1 MGSFIHVYTD
11 GGGIRECRVPDDFS
25 GMGSVP
31 FVLKFPGFKKS
42 LLASLAVSGNQ
53 ASRTS
58 NIVTIA
64 ATAHGIPT
72 GSTYVG
78 FRFFYP
84 GSASLAA
91 GWYDSITD
99 VQTNTISFNAPGAN
113 FGSENVNGG
122 VAYTT
127 ATQVSGVAIIPAGYL
142 LDINKSAGMAV
153 PMGGGSTAVIK
164 TLKMTFNGTALLSS
178 TATTACFGCRR
189 SELYSVSNT
198 QIGAFFS
205 VQNGSSSSTP
215 SVTIDKTVDIS
226 VGIQLTISAAA
237 DFIILY
243 EGPALYIE

>member
-11 GGGIRECRVPDDFS
+11 GGGIREARVPDDFS
-25 GMGSVP
+25 GLGSVP
-31 FVLKFPGFKKS
+31 FTLGFSGFRKS
-42 LLASLAVSGNQ
+42 LLASLVASST

-58 NIVTIA
+58 NIVTVT
-64 ATAHGIPT
+64 ATAHGITT
-72 GSTYVG
+72 GTTYVG

-84 GSASLAA
+84 GSPSLAA
-91 GWYDSITD
+91 GWYDSIVSIPD
-99 VQTNTISFNAPGAN
+99 ANTITFNAPGAN
-113 FGSENVNGG
+113 FGSESINGG
-122 VAYTT
+122 AAYIT
-127 ATQVSGVAIIPAGYL
+127 ATQVPGAGIIPAGYL
-142 LDINKSAGMAV
+142 LDTSKSAGMAV
-153 PMGGGSTAVIK
+153 PMGGGSTAATK

-215 SVTIDKTVDIS
+215 SVTIDKTADIS

-237 DFIILY
+237 DFIVLY
-243 EGPALYIE
+243 EGPTLYIE